1 MADFIVI
8 AIVIAVVGSA
18 SAYIYKA
25 KKNGARCVGC
35 SHAGQCGKAHSECSC
50 HTEDK

>member
-8 AIVIAVVGSA
+8 AIVVAIVGSA
-18 SAYIYKA
+18 SAYIWKA

-35 SHAGQCGKAHSECSC
+35 SNAGTCGKAHSQCGC
-50 HTEDK
+50 HSEEK

>member
-8 AIVIAVVGSA
+8 AVVIAIVGGA

-35 SHAGQCGKAHSECSC
+35 SHAGKCGKAHSECSC

>member
-1 MADFIVI
+1 MTDFIVI
-8 AIVIAVVGSA
+8 AVVIAIVGGA

-35 SHAGQCGKAHSECSC
+35 SHAGSCGRQGSECGCGSEK
-50 HTEDK
+50 H